1 MIHMYTFIG
10 VIASYIYEIKLLF
23 IVSLKTPT
31 HDDSIMIAMCFSSVV
46 SKKDNKVVQLVV
58 YSKFFDSDK
67 ILITLECS
75 DSTFI

>member
-1 MIHMYTFIG
+1 MIT
-10 VIASYIYEIKLLF
+10 
-23 IVSLKTPT
+23 
-31 HDDSIMIAMCFSSVV
+31 DDCFSSVV

>member
-23 IVSLKTPT
+23 IVSFKTPT
-31 HDDSIMIAMCFSSVV
+31 HVTDDCFSSVV